1 MAAEKMSNAPL
12 VIQLQGNKVV
22 IPAGKA
28 HRVNVGS
35 EIMLL
40 LGTQSTLF
48 SVDEVNKIWCSAI
61 VPKRLSLLLKQYRH
75 TITLSRWHL
84 GEKKLQED
92 VAKIRGPAWLIA
104 SNDPVRP
111 VNLGKDNFSELAA
124 EAALTFA
131 HLARFS
137 QILLLRAQSSP
148 KPALFSVSIKPVNS
162 GTAADVYPI
171 HQKFR
176 YTFENESD
184 EELHITVVIFS
195 PEFSIE
201 QLYPPRDNSQT

>member
-1 MAAEKMSNAPL
+1 MISDQLNMRVKDQTPKAYSRDRLVFLENSKLFSTAPL

-28 HRVNVGS
+28 HGVNVGS

-84 GEKKLQED
+84 GEKKLQVYVNPAFGLDFRRRLQKLLEERIISPIEVLTSMNNRTD
-92 VAKIRGPAWLIA
+92 V
-104 SNDPVRP
+104 
-111 VNLGKDNFSELAA
+111 
-124 EAALTFA
+124 
-131 HLARFS
+131 
-137 QILLLRAQSSP
+137 LRLE
-148 KPALFSVSIKPVNS
+148 KW
-162 GTAADVYPI
+162 
-171 HQKFR
+171 
-176 YTFENESD
+176 
-184 EELHITVVIFS
+184 
-195 PEFSIE
+195 
-201 QLYPPRDNSQT
+201 